1 MSNIYINTNL
11 QIKRPTPP
19 LCQHS
24 LKTFYEESSIVLETD
39 LPQE

>member
-11 QIKRPTPP
+11 QIKHSTSP
-19 LCQHS
+19 LCQRS
-24 LKTFYEESSIVLETD
+24 LKTFYEESSIVLQTD